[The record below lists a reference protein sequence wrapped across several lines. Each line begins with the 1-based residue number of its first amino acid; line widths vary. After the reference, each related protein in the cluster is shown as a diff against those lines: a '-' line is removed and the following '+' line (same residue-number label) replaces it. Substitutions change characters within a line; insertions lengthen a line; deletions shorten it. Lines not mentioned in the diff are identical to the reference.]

1 MIDVDTQEPL
11 AFAITFEKPGDSSM
25 MVPFLQASRI
35 SELKLSAILADS
47 AYDSIANWKSAAE
60 MNIRFVLNLRP
71 RFGKNSDLPER
82 NIQFLAEQELG
93 KTEFH
98 LATGYNRRWLV
109 EAFFSFE
116 KKRFG
121 EWMRSRRFDRM
132 VLTMQR
138 RRILCSMYKRLYAR
152 ARGYTSRNR
161 QMASEGGDSLT
172 SFKNCH
178 TQSFAPIISFIPH
191 VHGQGFHRGTDSC
204 RPKTR

>member
-1 MIDVDTQEPL
+1 MLVNVLTVPPSSIGRIPTCLKDVE
-11 AFAITFEKPGDSSM
+11 
-25 MVPFLQASRI
+25 
-35 SELKLSAILADS
+35 
-47 AYDSIANWKSAAE
+47 
-60 MNIRFVLNLRP
+60 
-71 RFGKNSDLPER
+71 
-82 NIQFLAEQELG
+82 EQELG

-161 QMASEGGDSLT
+161 QMASEGAT
-172 SFKNCH
+172 
-178 TQSFAPIISFIPH
+178 A
-191 VHGQGFHRGTDSC
+191 
-204 RPKTR
+204 